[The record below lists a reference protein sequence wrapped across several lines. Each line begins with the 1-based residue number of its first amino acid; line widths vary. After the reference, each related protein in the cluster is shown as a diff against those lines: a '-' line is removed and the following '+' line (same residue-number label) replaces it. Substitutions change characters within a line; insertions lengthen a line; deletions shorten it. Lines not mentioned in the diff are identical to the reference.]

1 MRRRTALA
9 ALSLWI
15 AVPLPGQ
22 EQDPF
27 ESAKKEID
35 ADAMKTVL
43 SKLASDEF
51 EGRGTLTP
59 GIRKAREYI
68 EARLKEWNVAP
79 VGSGYELPCKP
90 WCNLGALHRG
100 SDPRLKDEVI
110 VLGSHYDHLGRARKP
125 VDGDD
130 INNGADDNASGSTL
144 NLFVAKALA
153 ASKLRTKRS
162 ILHLW
167 FDGEEQG
174 LNGSKS
180 YCQDPVV
187 PMDRIAAMVN
197 CDMVGRPEE
206 TGAKLWGV
214 GSSLQFEPCGA
225 NARRRA
231 PDAKVNL
238 LEEKGPYFHRSDQ
251 APFWSRGVPVMFLFG
266 TMHGDYHRVTDHA
279 DKIDYPKLAEL
290 AKFVLALVV
299 ELADY
304 DGKIERNPDYK

>member
-1 MRRRTALA
+1 MKRCMSLL
-9 ALSLWI
+9 ALSIWI
-15 AVPLPGQ
+15 AVPVPAQ
-22 EQDPF
+22 ERDSF
-27 ESAKKEID
+27 DAAKKEID
-35 ADAMKTVL
+35 ADAIKTVL
-43 SKLASDEF
+43 TKLASDEF
-51 EGRGTLTP
+51 EGRGTMTP
-59 GIRKAREYI
+59 GIRKAREYMT
-68 EARLKEWNVAP
+68 ARLKEWNVQPAA
-79 VGSGYELPCKP
+79 SGYELPCKP
-90 WCNLGALHRG
+90 WCNLGAVHRG
-100 SDPRLKDEVI
+100 SDPKLKDEYV

-174 LNGSKS
+174 MNGSKS
-180 YCQDPVV
+180 YCQDPIV
-187 PMDRIAAMVN
+187 PMDRIVAMVN

-206 TGAKLWGV
+206 TGAKLFGV
-214 GSSLQFEPCGA
+214 GSSLQFEPCGT
-225 NARRRA
+225 NARKRA

-238 LEEKGPYFHRSDQ
+238 LQEKGSLFHRSDQ

-266 TMHGDYHRVTDHA
+266 TMHGDYHRVTDEA
-279 DKIDYPKLAEL
+279 EKIDYSELAEL
-290 AKFVLALVV
+290 TKFVLALVV

-304 DGKIERNPDYK
+304 EGKIERNPNYK